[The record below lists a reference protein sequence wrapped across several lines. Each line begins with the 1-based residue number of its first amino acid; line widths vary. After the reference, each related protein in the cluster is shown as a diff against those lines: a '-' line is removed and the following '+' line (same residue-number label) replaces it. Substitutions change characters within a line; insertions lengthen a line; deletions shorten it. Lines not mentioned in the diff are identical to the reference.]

1 MQKYQY
7 PTEKRTTTIW
17 YSFLVNIFINF
28 ETTPKVQRN
37 KLQQS
42 YVFEL
47 KLSYKIFVKAHLNL
61 SGLNCLKWM
70 TCVE

>member
-7 PTEKRTTTIW
+7 PTEKRTTTL
-17 YSFLVNIFINF
+17 YVNIFINF

>member
-7 PTEKRTTTIW
+7 PTEKRTTTL
-17 YSFLVNIFINF
+17 YGNIFINF

-61 SGLNCLKWM
+61 SGLNCLRWM